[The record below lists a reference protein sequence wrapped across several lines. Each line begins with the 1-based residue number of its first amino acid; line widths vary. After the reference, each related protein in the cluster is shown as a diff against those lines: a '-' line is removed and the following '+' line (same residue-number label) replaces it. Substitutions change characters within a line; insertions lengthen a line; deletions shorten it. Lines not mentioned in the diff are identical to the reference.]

1 LPKWGDWP
9 ISSIEHQEAQQWVTN
24 LGKRLSRA
32 TVAECLRLLSAVM
45 KSAVHSRL
53 IAFNPCEEVRVPRR
67 RKTATSD
74 ITITREELVTKLL
87 PVVPGRYRPLVATA
101 GLGGLRWGECVGLRW
116 GRVDLDGAEL
126 HIVETLV
133 EVSGKI
139 TPKPFPKSKAGRRTV
154 PIPAGLVGMLRDR
167 KAAGGTAGRADLVF
181 TNTAGGPVGRTSF
194 RSRIWRPALV
204 KAGMLG
210 TVIELGPH
218 KFKAVWADSTGTE
231 WSKEFTTE
239 RDAIAHVAR
248 KASGGLR
255 FHDLRHSYATWLIS
269 SGVPVN
275 VVQGVLGHEQA
286 STTLNRYTH
295 KPKDYDNQ
303 LRAAL
308 SGSADFSLTSEP
320 EPDPENEED
329 PPPAGS

>member
-1 LPKWGDWP
+1 
-9 ISSIEHQEAQQWVTN
+9 
-24 LGKRLSRA
+24 
-32 TVAECLRLLSAVM
+32 M
-45 KSAVHSRL
+45 
-53 IAFNPCEEVRVPRR
+53 PR
-67 RKTATSD
+67 
-74 ITITREELVTKLL
+74 
-87 PVVPGRYRPLVATA
+87 
-101 GLGGLRWGECVGLRW
+101 
-116 GRVDLDGAEL
+116 LDGAEL

-154 PIPAGLVGMLRDR
+154 PIPADLVTMLRDR
-167 KAAGGTAGRADLVF
+167 KAAGGTVGRADLVF

-194 RSRIWRPALV
+194 RSRIWRPTLV

-210 TVIELGPH
+210 TVIELSPH

-248 KASGGLR
+248 KASSGLR

-286 STTLNRYTH
+286 STTLDRYTH

-329 PPPAGS
+329 PPPEGP